1 MEEHQ
6 VRKAEEMRRYT
17 LDYQIEILNSWYK
30 NFFCID
36 KGCHTA
42 LFKKIIFFHVITPL
56 SKDDNDRINGK
67 STVKL
72 SNAYVTN
79 NIYSKNI
86 GNMNTYCF

>member
-1 MEEHQ
+1 ME
-6 VRKAEEMRRYT
+6 KINPRRPV
-17 LDYQIEILNSWYK
+17 LIFEKERI
-30 NFFCID
+30 
-36 KGCHTA
+36 
-42 LFKKIIFFHVITPL
+42 FKKIIFFHVITPL